1 MKRIIYFAAL
11 VALLA
16 GCSKITQSETPLR
29 DTPISVNVLM
39 PEILTRA
46 GYDSNNLPT
55 KFYLSINQNGDKY
68 DYTNVVMKLE
78 EGKWVAYESDA
89 ENAPKKLLLWEG
101 SVNQEGSANPVIV
114 TAATF
119 PLAGGAPYTV
129 SVSDDQ
135 SIDEKLTA
143 SDHLWYYNESISP
156 FTHKDGISIEFCHL
170 MSKVKIEIKLK
181 DEYAGINEP
190 VTSVAVLNTKTQ
202 AHYAPKNDSGN
213 LFGNH
218 SNPASILACKTGYN
232 SGTRTATFEVILVPQ
247 TVAAGSFGLS
257 ILVGNNTYEWFSTAE
272 VKFASNTIYTLS
284 LTADK
289 DASTRTLTLANE
301 EVYNKWVANVSTD
314 EKTWIT
320 GYWKN
325 GAEGANIILLDG
337 STLD

>member
-55 KFYLSINQNGDKY
+55 KFYLSIDQNGTKY
-68 DYTNVVMKLE
+68 DYTNVVMKKE
-78 EGKWVAYESDA
+78 EDGVWEAYASDDVD
-89 ENAPKKLLLWEG
+89 APKKLLLWEG

-119 PLAGGAPYTV
+119 PLASAFPEP

-135 SIDEKLTA
+135 TSDAKLTA
-143 SDHLWYYNESISP
+143 SDHLWYKNGIVVPAIS
-156 FTHKDGISIEFCHL
+156 GISIPFDHI
-170 MSKVKIEIKLK
+170 MSKVKIQIKLK
-181 DEYAGINEP
+181 DEYAGINDP

-202 AHYAPKNDSGN
+202 AHYEPKNDSGN

-284 LTADK
+284 LTAGK

-301 EVYNKWVANVSTD
+301 EVYNKLVANVSTD
-314 EKTWIT
+314 EITWIT

>member
-16 GCSKITQSETPLR
+16 GCSKITQSETSLR

-55 KFYLSINQNGDKY
+55 KFYLSIDQNGTKY

-101 SVNQEGSANPVIV
+101 SANPVIV

-119 PLAGGAPYTV
+119 PLAGAFPEP

-135 SIDEKLTA
+135 TSDAKLTA
-143 SDHLWYYNESISP
+143 SDHLWYKNGIVMPAIS
-156 FTHKDGISIEFCHL
+156 GISIPFDHI
-170 MSKVKIEIKLK
+170 MSKVKIEITLG
-181 DEYAGINEP
+181 DEYAGIADP
-190 VTSVAVLNTKTQ
+190 VTSVAILNTKTQ
-202 AHYAPKNDSGN
+202 AFYESKNN
-213 LFGNH
+213 PPFGNH

-257 ILVGNNTYEWFSTAE
+257 FLVGNNTYEWFSTAE

-314 EKTWIT
+314 EITWIT

-325 GAEGANIILLDG
+325 
-337 STLD
+337 